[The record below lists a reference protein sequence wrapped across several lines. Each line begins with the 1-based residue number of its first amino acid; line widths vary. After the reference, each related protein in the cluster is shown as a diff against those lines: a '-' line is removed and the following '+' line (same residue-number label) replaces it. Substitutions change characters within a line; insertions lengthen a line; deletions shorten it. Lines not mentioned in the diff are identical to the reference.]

1 MKITPNYTKNASF
14 KGRLILKGNYTK
26 MIKKAFFENQ
36 TMQNLAKGDYDII
49 GIVRSRVIYRKS
61 EAYREGREVGDVV
74 YKFTLTAK
82 KSAKTFLEKILR
94 PFSKKHPT
102 IKAYR
107 SSCSEESLS
116 LFIRK
121 LENESAIKAELN
133 I

>member
-1 MKITPNYTKNASF
+1 MKIQSNYTKNASF
-14 KGRLILKGNYTK
+14 NGRLILNGDYTK

-36 TMQNLAKGDYDII
+36 AMQNLAKGDYDII
-49 GIVRSRVIYRKS
+49 GNVRSRVISRQA

-82 KSAKTFLEKILR
+82 KSAKTFLGKILR
-94 PFSKKHPT
+94 LFSKKHPT

-121 LENESAIKAELN
+121 MENEEAIKAELN